1 MIILDWIDR
10 LAARWLD
17 ARRTWKIDHTPS
29 MKDWKVNIHSIEML
43 EKSLNITYEFP
54 GIAALVSE
62 AGAFLDKEHAENY
75 IQFDAM
81 PPLDRGLK
89 PIRVTIQWAN
99 GLSPATKNKLLCD
112 ALRKYEP
119 DNPLVK

>member
-1 MIILDWIDR
+1 MR
-10 LAARWLD
+10 
-17 ARRTWKIDHTPS
+17 
-29 MKDWKVNIHSIEML
+29 
-43 EKSLNITYEFP
+43 EKSLNIVYEFP

-62 AGAFLDKEHAENY
+62 AGAFLDKYHAENY
-75 IQFDAM
+75 VQFDAM
-81 PPLDRGLK
+81 PRLDRGLK

-99 GLSPATKNKLLCD
+99 GLSPAKKNSLLVE